1 MKCSYC
7 GEENAESEQFCS
19 NCGMKLSD
27 ILKPSPPSGEAPA
40 EPKVRCSN
48 CGFMNSQG
56 VSVCQ
61 NCNQPLVAASVLVPG
76 VCPHCGFEKNPSAA
90 KFCMNCGNQIPV
102 EPAPLKYEAKL
113 VLPSMR
119 EIILSEPET
128 IIGRGDFLQEI
139 SPEEA
144 KYLSREHLSILYE
157 DGKYYILDEKSTNGT
172 KLNGLKITGQGKK
185 ELNDNDTIVLADT
198 VTAVFHI
205 NTTRSSEMN
214 MNE

>member
-7 GEENAESEQFCS
+7 GEENAEGEQFCS

-27 ILKPSPPSGEAPA
+27 VSEPSPPSGGVPA
-40 EPKVRCSN
+40 ESKVRCSN

-61 NCNQPLVAASVLVPG
+61 NCNQPLAAGSEPVPG
-76 VCPHCGFEKNPSAA
+76 MCPHCGFDKNPSTA

-102 EPAPLKYEAKL
+102 EVAPQQPAAKL

-128 IIGRGDFLQEI
+128 NIGRGDFLQEI
-139 SPEEA
+139 SPEET
-144 KYLSREHLSILYE
+144 KYLSREHLTILYE

-172 KLNGLKITGQGKK
+172 KLNGLGITGQGKK

-198 VTAVFHI
+198 VTAVFHMNI
-205 NTTRSSEMN
+205 TRSSEMN
-214 MNE
+214 R